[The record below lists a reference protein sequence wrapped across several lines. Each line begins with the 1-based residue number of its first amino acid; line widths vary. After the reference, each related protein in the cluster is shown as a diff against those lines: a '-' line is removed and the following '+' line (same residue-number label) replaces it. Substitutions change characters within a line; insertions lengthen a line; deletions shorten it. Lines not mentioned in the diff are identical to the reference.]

1 MIPIR
6 HLGLSLGVCAFG
18 CVCVCTRACVCVFV
32 CCAGPTRLPLFD
44 NIIAAVA
51 VAAFVFGCSIASGGR
66 GFLVFVAI
74 VVILDLVIGI
84 IVLVI
89 GVIVIGVI
97 VAVAH
102 DNFIGSNI

>member
-1 MIPIR
+1 M
-6 HLGLSLGVCAFG
+6 HTCVCM
-18 CVCVCTRACVCVFV
+18 CVCVLCRTYV
-32 CCAGPTRLPLFD
+32 RLPLFD

-97 VAVAH
+97 VAVAR